1 MIGFYDYTVYLTY
14 LSAISAVTGIALALS
29 GSPHPYLAV
38 FALLFSGLCD
48 AFDGRVART
57 KKNRTSQMKAY
68 GIQIDSLA
76 DIVAFCVLP
85 VCIGYALREANY
97 EQLGGFHIPSVL
109 ATAISALF
117 VLGGLIRLAFYNVTE
132 EERQSQEPGA
142 RKYYTGLPVT
152 SAALIFPTVALLER
166 LIPGNQTWIYYG
178 IMLMVAAAFVGNFRL
193 RKPGFKAILV
203 MVGIGALEAVLFLV
217 VRYFVNG

>member
-29 GSPHPYLAV
+29 GNPHPY
-38 FALLFSGLCD
+38 FAIFTLLFSGLCD
-48 AFDGRVART
+48 AFDGRVARM
-57 KKNRTSQMKAY
+57 KKDRTSQMKAY

-97 EQLGGFHIPSVL
+97 EQLGGFQVPYIL

-132 EERQSQEPGA
+132 EERQSQESGA

-152 SAALIFPTVALLER
+152 SAALIFPTVALIER
-166 LIPGNQTWIYYG
+166 LIPGNQTWLYYG
-178 IMLMVAAAFVGNFRL
+178 VMLMVGAAFVGNFRL

-203 MVGIGALEAVLFLV
+203 MVGIGAVEAILFLF
-217 VRYFVNG
+217 VRYFVHG